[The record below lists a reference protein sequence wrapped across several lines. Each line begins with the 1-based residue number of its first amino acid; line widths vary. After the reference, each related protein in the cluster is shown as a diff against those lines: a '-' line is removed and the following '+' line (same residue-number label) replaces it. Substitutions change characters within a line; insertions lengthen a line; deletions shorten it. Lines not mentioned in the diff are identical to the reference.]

1 MKISPDKEQEFVS
14 TIERHKQLIYK
25 VCYLYA
31 TDSFELNDLY
41 QEVVINLWRG
51 FSDFRGDSSISS
63 WIYRVGLNTCIS
75 YYRKSSSKPK
85 TIPLVDNLEIYE
97 DTIKTTQIKEMY
109 RLIGKLSKIERALIL
124 LWLDEKTYDEIGEIM
139 GLNRN
144 TVASRLKRIRE
155 KIVEMSNQ

>member
-14 TIERHKQLIYK
+14 IVERNKQLIYK
-25 VCYLYA
+25 VCYMYA
-31 TDSFELNDLY
+31 DDSLELNDLY
-41 QEVVINLWRG
+41 QEVVINLWKG
-51 FSDFRGDSSISS
+51 FDNFRGDSSISS

-85 TIPLVDNLEIYE
+85 TISLVDNIEIYE
-97 DTIKTTQIKEMY
+97 DTVKTAQIKEMY
-109 RLIGKLSKIERALIL
+109 SLIGKLNKIERALIL
-124 LWLDEKTYDEIGEIM
+124 LWLDEKTYDEIAEIM

>member
-1 MKISPDKEQEFVS
+1 MKISPDTEQEFVS
-14 TIERHKQLIYK
+14 TIESNKQLIYK